1 MSLKEPA
8 QLTRVIVYII
18 VFAIVLAIAWWGT
31 PNRDFTPHG
40 ILLPTAKTMYPAVN
54 PQTVTVTQAMSAAGT
69 VIGTVNIEAYAPAA
83 THEVEMAAVQY
94 ATKLAAQAGANQ
106 LTITQFL
113 TDPQSKTL
121 ILYAQASRN

>member
-1 MSLKEPA
+1 MSFKDPA
-8 QLTRVIVYII
+8 QLTRSCVYLI

-31 PNRDFTPHG
+31 PSRDFTPHG
-40 ILLPTAKTMYPAVN
+40 ILLPTAKTTYAAVD
-54 PQTVTVTQAMSAAGT
+54 PQTVSVSQGLGVNGT

-83 THEVEMAAVQY
+83 TRDVEMAAVQY
-94 ATKLAAQAGANQ
+94 ATKLAAQAGADQ
-106 LTITQFL
+106 LIVTQFL